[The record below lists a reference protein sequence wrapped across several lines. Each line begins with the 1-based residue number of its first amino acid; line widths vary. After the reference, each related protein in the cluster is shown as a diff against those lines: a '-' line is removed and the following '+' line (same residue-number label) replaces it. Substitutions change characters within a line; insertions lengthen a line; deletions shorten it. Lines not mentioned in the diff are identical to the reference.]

1 MMAKS
6 ESGKF
11 RGDLWFKKQVEERMR
26 RTIEELQAQGK
37 APKGS
42 LESLRGTE
50 IYKTEFKRHVKLFKE
65 EQKQQAEKR
74 DIHKAE
80 AALKAQAENEILAE
94 RDKQWAIEHESDND
108 EQLLEYLQH
117 CAAALGHTPM
127 RREVIGSTYIAERFG
142 NWAVALT
149 IAELPLPKNIKPP
162 KQTALDHYRKRRK
175 ESALE

>member
-1 MMAKS
+1 MMPKS

-26 RTIEELQAQGK
+26 GTIEELQSQGK
-37 APKGS
+37 APRGS

-50 IYKTEFKRHVKLFKE
+50 IYNTEFKHHAKLFKE
-65 EQKQQAEKR
+65 KQKQQAEKR

-80 AALKAQAENEILAE
+80 VALKAQAENKTLAE
-94 RDKQWAIEHESDND
+94 RDKQWASEHGNDSD

-127 RREVIGSTYIAERFG
+127 RREVVGSTNIAERFG

-149 IAELPLPKNIKPP
+149 VAGLPLPKNIKPP
-162 KQTALDHYRKRRK
+162 KRTALDNYRKRRK
-175 ESALE
+175 ERSAK

>member
-1 MMAKS
+1 MMSKR
-6 ESGKF
+6 ESGRF

-26 RTIEELQAQGK
+26 RTIEDLQVQGK

-50 IYKTEFKRHVKLFKE
+50 IYKAEFNRHVKLFKE

-94 RDKQWAIEHESDND
+94 RDEQWAAEHKNDDD
-108 EQLLEYLQH
+108 EQLLEYLLR
-117 CAAALGHTPM
+117 CAAELGHTPM

-149 IAELPLPKNIKPP
+149 IAGLPLPKNIRSP
-162 KQTALDHYRKRRK
+162 KQTALDNYWKRRTGGTHN
-175 ESALE
+175 

>member
-1 MMAKS
+1 MMPKS

-42 LESLRGTE
+42 LENLRGTE
-50 IYKTEFKRHVKLFKE
+50 IYKTEFKRHAKLFKE
-65 EQKQQAEKR
+65 ERQQQGAER
-74 DIHKAE
+74 EIHKAE
-80 AALKAQAENEILAE
+80 VAQKAREENKALAE
-94 RDKQWAIEHESDND
+94 RDKQWAAEHENDDD
-108 EQLLEYLQH
+108 EQLLEYLQD

-127 RREVIGSTYIAERFG
+127 RREVLGSTYIAERFG

-149 IAELPLPKNIKPP
+149 MAELPLPKNIKPP
-162 KQTALDHYRKRRK
+162 KQTALDDYRKRRK
-175 ESALE
+175 ERPHK